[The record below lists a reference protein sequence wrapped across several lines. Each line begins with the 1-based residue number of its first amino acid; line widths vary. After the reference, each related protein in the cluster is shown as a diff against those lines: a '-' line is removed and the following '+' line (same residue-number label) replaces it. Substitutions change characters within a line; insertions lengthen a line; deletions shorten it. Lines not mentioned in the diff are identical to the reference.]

1 MHKYLGEQFSKYYL
15 LSLQIFKV
23 MKTIHILF
31 LQMHPMEI
39 NNVNKDTNRKKLI
52 TVLLIIKKQ
61 IKQFKTQQGNG

>member
-15 LSLQIFKV
+15 LPLQIFKV

-39 NNVNKDTNRKKLI
+39 NNVNKDTNTKKFI
-52 TVLLIIKKQ
+52 ATDNQEK
-61 IKQFKTQQGNG
+61 IKQFKTKQGKG